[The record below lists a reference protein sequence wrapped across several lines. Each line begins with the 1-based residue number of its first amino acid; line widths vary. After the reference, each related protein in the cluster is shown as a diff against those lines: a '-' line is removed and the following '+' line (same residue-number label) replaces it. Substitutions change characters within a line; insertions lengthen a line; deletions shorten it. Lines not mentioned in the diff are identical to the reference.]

1 MEIKGHTKVLAYN
14 IEESDLIKNEKCGF
28 CESTE
33 FISLQQYFQKPDIHF
48 VKCKNCG
55 AVTYDKQFSQA
66 ALDKMYS
73 NYEYHSED
81 EVQSVTFYG
90 SERFAKHISKYVDFA
105 EKDKVKILD
114 FGGGDGAL
122 AYFTALQ
129 LKKRNP
135 KMIIEILVV
144 DYCNSLYKSDRSDGI
159 TMRHDFPL
167 SKVEEEFD
175 LIIASAIIEHLPK
188 PAEEVKKLFTLLTGG
203 GYIYFRTPYVYPLWR
218 DLRRFGITYKTLYPQ
233 HIWDLG
239 GGWYDG
245 LVSYVKYEKE
255 DIHLI
260 LSKPSIVEES
270 FKINFWIAL
279 ASYVLKAPWYICHKW
294 PYTGGW
300 EAIYKKD

>member
-203 GYIYFRTPYVYPLWR
+203 GVYIFPDTLC
-218 DLRRFGITYKTLYPQ
+218 LSIMERFEE
-233 HIWDLG
+233 IWNYL
-239 GGWYDG
+239 
-245 LVSYVKYEKE
+245 
-255 DIHLI
+255 
-260 LSKPSIVEES
+260 
-270 FKINFWIAL
+270 
-279 ASYVLKAPWYICHKW
+279 
-294 PYTGGW
+294 
-300 EAIYKKD
+300 